1 MKRMMR
7 PGEPPTEEAVESLF
21 ERLFFSTDTY
31 DLSRVGRMKINARF
45 GKSDMTG
52 AATLTAEDIVD
63 TMMLLVAL
71 RNGQDDVVM
80 TDDNGV
86 QRTVPVNGVDDI
98 DHLGNRRVRCVG
110 ELAENQFRAGL
121 VRVERAVRDYPD
133 VIHLAT
139 GREAALTEQ
148 FIKGNLI
155 ADITDVLSMT
165 VPGES
170 KKVSEKIA
178 GGFTDTSLTNPYG
191 DGKTYLAPMFYSP
204 CGLFYNAGFL
214 KEKGWDVPTT
224 WDEMWELG
232 DKAAA
237 EGTYLFTYPTTGY
250 FDAFFYALMYAAGGP
265 DFFNKATHY
274 EEGIWDTAEAQ
285 TCFDIVTKLASYTN
299 PITPAQANDQDF
311 TQNQQLV
318 LDNKALFMPNGTWIV
333 GEMGEAPRAD
343 GFEWGMTALP
353 AVKAGGDQYSYTWF
367 EQAWIPAGAEHLD
380 AAKQFVAY
388 LYSDEAC
395 KLFAESG
402 AIQPVL
408 GIADSLEGDNKMF
421 YSIYDNGAK
430 AAMGNFASFTAIPG
444 VEVRTVFFDPVNSLV
459 SGSMTEQQWIDGIK
473 SASDQM
479 RANIIE

>member
-1 MKRMMR
+1 MKKAM
-7 PGEPPTEEAVESLF
+7 SLF
-21 ERLFFSTDTY
+21 LAV
-31 DLSRVGRMKINARF
+31 LM
-45 GKSDMTG
+45 
-52 AATLTAEDIVD
+52 AATLLTGCGPSGSTPSSQTPD
-63 TMMLLVAL
+63 TQAPSASQSAQTDELEGEITFWHSFTQGPRLETIQAAAD
-71 RNGQDDVVM
+71 QFM
-80 TDDNGV
+80 TDHPKVKINIETFSWADFYTKWTTGLASGN
-86 QRTVPVNGVDDI
+86 VPDMSTAQAGQVVEMINADAIIPLDDLIDDI
-98 DHLGNRRVRCVG
+98 GRDRFYESPLQEMTYSDGNCY
-110 ELAENQFRAGL
+110 
-121 VRVERAVRDYPD
+121 AVPIYSHAFVMWYRKDLLEKY
-133 VIHLAT
+133 
-139 GREAALTEQ
+139 
-148 FIKGNLI
+148 NL
-155 ADITDVLSMT
+155 
-165 VPGES
+165 E
-170 KKVSEKIA
+170 
-178 GGFTDTSLTNPYG
+178 
-191 DGKTYLAPMFYSP
+191 
-204 CGLFYNAGFL
+204 
-214 KEKGWDVPTT
+214 VPTT

-265 DFFNKATHY
+265 EFFNKATHY
-274 EEGIWDTAEAQ
+274 EEGIWDTPEAK
-285 TCFDIVTKLASYTN
+285 TCFDIVNKLASYTN

-333 GEMGEAPRAD
+333 GEMAEAPRAD

-408 GIADSLEGDNKMF
+408 GIADDLEGDNKMF

-430 AAMGNFASFTAIPG
+430 AAMGNFAAFSAIPG

-479 RANIIE
+479 RANIVE